1 MLSPKLKA
9 DIKKL
14 WDKFWSGGIANP
26 LTAIEQITY
35 LVFLKRLEDL
45 DNQRREEAR
54 GISWA
59 QRASSTLHR
68 LNPSRAEAAAAEA
81 AKARG
86 EPEKPIYDSVFPADG
101 GDKFK
106 WSYIKQLPSDERL
119 NHVRGPVFD
128 WLKKIEGAG
137 ERMQDAVFVIP
148 SANLLQSAT
157 EIIDQIFVPSQN
169 QDTLGDIYEF
179 LLSEIAEAGK
189 NGQFRTPRHIIR
201 AMCDLVDP
209 RIGERICDPACGTA
223 GFLVNAYQHILK
235 RNTSAETLEFEADG
249 TPLNAY
255 GDLLSHDQHVEL
267 MKNHFHGFDFDRTMV
282 RLGWMNLILHGMEN
296 PSVNYA
302 DALGSRFNERLTAN
316 GGPEGDYDVV
326 LANPPFT
333 GSIDKEDIGK
343 SLSGLGTTKTELLF
357 VELILQLLR
366 VGGRA
371 AVIVPEGVLFGSTGA
386 HKALRQK
393 LVTENQLEAVIS
405 LPGGVFQP
413 YTGVKT
419 SILVFTKGGKTD
431 EVWFYE
437 VAADGFSLNARRAPQ
452 PEQNDLWDAV
462 LKFSLRQAACQMP
475 TPAFLAEGAR
485 SEWQS
490 LDAATRAVRV
500 AQPIIAT
507 ETRTGSD
514 GESFELP
521 LFKGLQTSD
530 GSEPKE
536 WTATAEQIASNDY
549 NLSSGL
555 YKVFAQATAVHR
567 PPAELIRELQVLE
580 EKIQTG
586 LSSLLDLVGAGD
598 E

>member
-45 DNQRREEAR
+45 DNQRV
-54 GISWA
+54 
-59 QRASSTLHR
+59 Q
-68 LNPSRAEAAAAEA
+68 EAARAATGMGHAESLA
-81 AKARG
+81 G
-86 EPEKPIYDSVFPADG
+86 PSWSQPAGPTIFSTPDA
-101 GDKFK
+101 DKFR

-128 WLKKIEGAG
+128 WLKTIEGAG
-137 ERMQDAVFVIP
+137 ERMRDAVFVIP
-148 SANLLQSAT
+148 SANLLQSAI

-201 AMCDLVDP
+201 AMCDLIDP
-209 RIGERICDPACGTA
+209 RIHERICDPACGTA

-235 RNTSAETLEFEADG
+235 RHTSRETLEFEADG

-255 GDLLSHDQHVEL
+255 GDMLSREQHVAL
-267 MKNHFHGFDFDRTMV
+267 MQNHFHGFDFDRTMV
-282 RLGWMNLILHGMEN
+282 RLGWMNLVLHGMEN
-296 PSVNYA
+296 PKVNYA
-302 DALGSRFNERLTAN
+302 DSLGSRFNKMLVVN
-316 GGPEGDYDVV
+316 GGPEGEYDVV

-333 GSIDKEDIGK
+333 GSIDKEDIGE
-343 SLSGLGTTKTELLF
+343 SLRRLGTAKTELLF

-366 VGGRA
+366 PGGRA
-371 AVIVPEGVLFGSTGA
+371 AVILPEGVLFGSTGA
-386 HKALRQK
+386 HKTLREK

-437 VAADGFSLNARRAPQ
+437 VAADGFSLNARRTPQ
-452 PEQNDLWDAV
+452 PEQNDLWDMV
-462 LKFSLRQAACQMP
+462 LKFSLRQNARAPHPPP
-475 TPAFLAEGAR
+475 TFL
-485 SEWQS
+485 SKSQWDEWKS
-490 LDAATRAVRV
+490 VDAAMRATRVT
-500 AQPIIAT
+500 QPIIET
-507 ETRTGSD
+507 ETVWSKD
-514 GESFELP
+514 GEKFELP
-521 LFKGLQTSD
+521 LFKDLQALD

-549 NLSSGL
+549 NLTSGR
-555 YKVFAQATAVHR
+555 YKVFAESTALHR
-567 PPAELIRELQVLE
+567 APAEIIRELQGLE
-580 EKIQTG
+580 DKIQSG
-586 LSSLLDLVGAGD
+586 LVDLLAMVEEGK
-598 E
+598 

>member
-1 MLSPKLKA
+1 MLSPKLKT

-45 DNQRREEAR
+45 DNQRVEETFKKA
-54 GISWA
+54 
-59 QRASSTLHR
+59 ASQAVLSDALRRMLSHVFR
-68 LNPSRAEAAAAEA
+68 
-81 AKARG
+81 
-86 EPEKPIYDSVFPADG
+86 SVETENFR
-101 GDKFK
+101 
-106 WSYIKQLPSDERL
+106 WSYIKQLPSEERL

-137 ERMQDAVFVIP
+137 DRMRDAVFVIP
-148 SANLLQSAT
+148 SANLLQSAI
-157 EIIDQIFVPSQN
+157 EIIDHIFVPSQN

-235 RNTSAETLEFEADG
+235 RHTNRETLEFEADG

-255 GDLLSHDQHVEL
+255 GDLLSRDQHVEL
-267 MKNHFHGFDFDRTMV
+267 MQNHFHGFDFDRTMV
-282 RLGWMNLILHGMEN
+282 RLGWMNLVLHGMEN
-296 PSVNYA
+296 PKISYA
-302 DALGSRFNERLTAN
+302 DSLGSRFNNDLKVN
-316 GGPEGDYDVV
+316 GGYEGDYDVI

-333 GSIDKEDIGK
+333 GSIDKEDIGR
-343 SLSGLGTTKTELLF
+343 SLADLGSAKTELLF

-386 HKALRQK
+386 HKILREK

-437 VAADGFSLNARRAPQ
+437 VAADGFSLNARRSPQ
-452 PEQNDLWDAV
+452 PEQNDLWDMV
-462 LKFSLRQAACQMP
+462 LKFSLRQDAHAPQP
-475 TPAFLAEGAR
+475 RPVFLNDSAWDEWR
-485 SEWQS
+485 SI
-490 LDAATRAVRV
+490 DAATRAKRL
-500 AQPIIAT
+500 AQPVIRT
-507 ETRTGSD
+507 ETRTSSD
-514 GESFELP
+514 GESFEVS
-521 LFKGLQTSD
+521 LFKGLQTLD

-536 WTATAEQIASNDY
+536 WTATAKQIASNDY
-549 NLSSGL
+549 NLTSGR
-555 YKVFAQATAVHR
+555 YKVFAESSATHR
-567 PPAELIRELQVLE
+567 APAEIIRELQSLE
-580 EKIQTG
+580 GKIQSG
-586 LSSLLDLVGAGD
+586 LESLLAMVEA
-598 E
+598 EK